1 MSAYPRGRSSDK
13 LQQKSFIIYHKEKG
27 TYSGVPARK
36 MGKPKR
42 ALIVATIASF
52 ISFFEMNDIRILQD
66 MGYEVHLAADFYN
79 GLGSKDYVTLFK
91 NKNVMI
97 HQVDFK
103 RSPLDVKNIKCISRI
118 QKIINDN
125 QITLVHCHTPVGGV
139 VARLATRKYR
149 KTGCRIVYTA
159 HGLQFCKG
167 ESLKNWVLFFPVE
180 KVLSR
185 ITDAIV
191 TINHEDYQLICKR
204 FNNKKT
210 FYIPGVG
217 INTLSFSKKTIDKVK
232 KRNEIGARE
241 NDIIVFS
248 SGELTKRKNHQV
260 IIKAIAMLKNPGIQ
274 YFIAGDGPLKSDLEK
289 LAEQYGVSEQV
300 HLLGFR
306 DDIKEILECVDIFA
320 FPSVHEGFGISL
332 LEAMATGL
340 ACTATNT
347 QGIKDLIPNKDVL
360 HSCYDE
366 YGFAQTIDRFIK
378 DSDYAH
384 AEGEKNRIHSAEFD
398 IKQTEKQMCKVY
410 QWMCNEA

>member
-1 MSAYPRGRSSDK
+1 
-13 LQQKSFIIYHKEKG
+13 
-27 TYSGVPARK
+27 
-36 MGKPKR
+36 MGNPKR
-42 ALIVATIASF
+42 VLIVATIASF
-52 ISFFEMNDIRILQD
+52 ISFFEMNDICILQN

-79 GLGSKDYVTLFK
+79 GLGNKDYVSFFK
-91 NKNVMI
+91 RKNVVI

-103 RSPLDVKNIKCISRI
+103 RSPLDARNIKCIFRI
-118 QKIINDN
+118 RKIINDN
-125 QITLVHCHTPVGGV
+125 HITLVHCHTPVGGV

-149 KTGCRIVYTA
+149 KTGCRILYTA

-167 ESLKNWVLFFPVE
+167 ESLKNWVLFYPVE
-180 KVLSR
+180 KVLSH

-217 INTLSFSKKTIDKVK
+217 IDTLSFSEKTIDKAK
-232 KRNEIGARE
+232 KRTEIGAGE

-260 IIKAIAMLKNPGIQ
+260 IIKAISRINNPELH
-274 YFIAGDGPLKSDLEK
+274 YYIAGDGPLKSYLEK
-289 LAEQYGVSEQV
+289 VAEEYGVAEQV

-347 QGIKDLIPNKDVL
+347 QGIKDLILNKDVL

-366 YGFAQTIDRFIK
+366 YGFAQTIERFIK
-378 DSDYAH
+378 DSGFAH
-384 AEGEKNRIHSAEFD
+384 SEGEKNRIHSAEFD
-398 IKQTEKQMCKVY
+398 IKQTEKQMRIVY